1 MTTVTGL
8 YIRAD
13 LDSDVYV
20 KGVKISDQQMK
31 VLPLTRHEWH
41 GDWNYTFATPIA

>member
-20 KGVKISDQQMK
+20 KGAKISDQQME

-41 GDWNYTFATPIA
+41 GDWNYTLATPTA